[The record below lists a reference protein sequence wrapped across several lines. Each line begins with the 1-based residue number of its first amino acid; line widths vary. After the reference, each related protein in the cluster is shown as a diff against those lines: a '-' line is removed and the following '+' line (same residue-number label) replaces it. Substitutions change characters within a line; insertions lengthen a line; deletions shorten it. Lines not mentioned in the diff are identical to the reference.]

1 MAKLTSKEKKQKK
14 DIAKQIMDA
23 YEMNYND
30 WLHQKHEEFIDEN
43 LMDYMK
49 MQGGQKHQEE
59 DDEEDDLPYDTSS
72 VSKEIKTN

>member
-43 LMDYMK
+43 LMELYENARWAEASR
-49 MQGGQKHQEE
+49 GRG
-59 DDEEDDLPYDTSS
+59 
-72 VSKEIKTN
+72 